1 MTTTTQTPPGTDQQF
16 RVVNHSVR
24 RADAKEKILGLTRY
38 AADFDLAGCLHARLV
53 RSPLP
58 SAKIVNR
65 DGSEAEALPG
75 VVCVLFGEDVPNN
88 EVNVNVPGQQV
99 DVHALT
105 AASVVLAT
113 ERIRFHGEPVALVIA
128 ESLDI
133 LDEAVALVDVEYE
146 DLPVVSDPQEAL
158 QPDSPQVHESGNLL
172 AEWKIDSGDVEKA
185 LNEADIIVE
194 NEYHAQVVDHAYL
207 EPEAGVG
214 WLDDEGVINIRAST
228 QVVEHYRDVAKI
240 LGIPDGKVRVQ
251 APYLGG
257 GFGGKEDM
265 TVEPFIAL
273 GVFHT
278 RRPVKM
284 VWSRQESLTA
294 RPKRHPVI
302 MKYRTG
308 ASKDGRLL
316 AQDIEIVSDAGAYPL
331 LSAYVL
337 LYITVNTTGPYR
349 CENVRVHSR
358 AAYTNNTPGSAF
370 RGFGGM
376 QPVLGYEAQL
386 DAIAK
391 ISGLTRPEIRKL
403 NAIEKGDRIP
413 VGQEIETAV
422 WLSQCIDA
430 VLERLGDRPAPSKP
444 ELKVGLGLA
453 CNMQSY
459 GRLIW
464 LNDSS
469 SSWVGY
475 ELDGGIVVRCGV
487 PDVGAGQVSS
497 LRQIA
502 AEVLHA
508 SVDDVTVHFGDSART
523 PLAGTTTAT
532 RQLYMSG
539 NATLKAAQQLKQQL
553 LDGVSRSTEIPS
565 DELELT
571 EGGVVTPT
579 GVVSLREALVMCV
592 RLEVPINAMATFYAP
607 RGKEVEG
614 NTLQSVRIFPDATFG
629 AHGAWVEVDPETG
642 QAKPIR
648 YVACHD
654 VGRAINPNSVEGQ
667 IAGAVG
673 QGLGYALT
681 ERIIYRDGLNLTGG
695 FFQYAIPTSADLPEI
710 EVVILESGEGAGPF
724 NARGIG
730 EPPIGPCASVIA
742 SAVEDAI
749 GERPRRLPILPE
761 EVLECVD
768 RANSMIT
775 DISGGQ
781 TTRSE

>member
-1 MTTTTQTPPGTDQQF
+1 MTTTTQTPPVADQEF
-16 RVVNHSVR
+16 RAVNR
-24 RADAKEKILGLTRY
+24 GIPRADAKEKILGLTRY
-38 AADFDLAGCLHARLV
+38 AADFDMAGCLHARLV
-53 RSPLP
+53 RSPMA
-58 SAKIVNR
+58 SARIVHR
-65 DGSEAEALPG
+65 DASQAEALPG
-75 VVCVLFGEDVPNN
+75 VVRVLFGEDVPNN
-88 EVNVNVPGQQV
+88 EVNINVPGQQV
-99 DVHALT
+99 DVRALT

-113 ERIRFHGEPVALVIA
+113 ERVRYHGEPVALVIA
-128 ESLDI
+128 ESPDLLD
-133 LDEAVALVDVEYE
+133 DAAMLVDVEYE
-146 DLPVVSDPQEAL
+146 DLPVVSNPFQAL
-158 QPDSPQVHESGNLL
+158 QDDSPLVHQNGNLL
-172 AEWKIDSGDVEKA
+172 AEWHIDTGDVEKA
-185 LNEADIIVE
+185 FREADIIVE
-194 NEYHAQVVDHAYL
+194 NEYDAQVVDHAYL

-228 QVVEHYRDVAKI
+228 QVVEHYRDVARI
-240 LGIPDGKVRVQ
+240 LGLPDGKVRVQ

-273 GVFHT
+273 GVYHT

-308 ASKDGRLL
+308 ATKDGRLV
-316 AQDIEIVSDAGAYPL
+316 AQDIEVVSDAGAYPL

-337 LYITVNTTGPYR
+337 LYITVNTTGPYK
-349 CENVRVHSR
+349 CDNVRVHSR

-376 QPVLGYEAQL
+376 QPVLGYEAQM

-391 ISGLTRPEIRKL
+391 AAGLSRTEIRKL
-403 NAIEKGDRIP
+403 NAMEKGDRIP
-413 VGQEIETAV
+413 VGQEIETAI
-422 WLSQCIDA
+422 WLAQCIDA
-430 VLERLGDRPAPSKP
+430 VTERLGDRPEPSRP
-444 ELKVGLGLA
+444 GLEIGLGLA

-459 GRLIW
+459 GRLVW

-487 PDVGAGQVSS
+487 PDVGGGQVSA
-497 LRQIA
+497 LRQIT

-508 SVDDVTVHFGDSART
+508 PLDDITVHFGDSART

-539 NATLKAAQQLKQQL
+539 NATLKAAEQLKEQL
-553 LDGVSRSTEIPS
+553 LEGVSRATEIS
-565 DELELT
+565 AEELELT

-579 GVVSLREALVMCV
+579 GVVSLRQALAMCV
-592 RLEVPINAMATFYAP
+592 RLEVPINAMATFHAP
-607 RGKEVEG
+607 RAQEVEG
-614 NTLQSVRIFPDATFG
+614 TLLNPTRIFADATFG

-642 QAKPIR
+642 HARPIR

-654 VGRAINPNSVEGQ
+654 VGRAINPVSVEGQ

-681 ERIIYRDGLNLTGG
+681 ERVILRDGLNLTGG
-695 FFQYAIPTSADLPEI
+695 FFQYAIPTSADVPEI

-749 GERPRRLPILPE
+749 GERPRRLPILAE
-761 EVLECVD
+761 EVLACVD
-768 RANSMIT
+768 RASSTN
-775 DISGGQ
+775 G
-781 TTRSE
+781 

>member
-1 MTTTTQTPPGTDQQF
+1 MTTTTPAPPTSGKQF
-16 RVVNHSVR
+16 RVVNQRVR

-38 AADFDLAGCLHARLV
+38 AADFDVAGCLHARLV

-58 SAKIVNR
+58 SATIVNR
-65 DGSEAEALPG
+65 DASAAEALPG

-88 EVNVNVPGQQV
+88 EVNVNVPGQQI
-99 DVHALT
+99 DVEALT
-105 AASVVLAT
+105 ASSVVLAT
-113 ERIRFHGEPVALVIA
+113 ERIRYHGEPVALVVA
-128 ESLDI
+128 ESVDV
-133 LDEAVALVDVEYE
+133 LDEAVLLVDVEYE
-146 DLPVVSDPQEAL
+146 ELPVVGDPVAALEA
-158 QPDSPQVHESGNLL
+158 DSPLVHEAGNLL
-172 AEWKIDSGDVEKA
+172 AEWRIDTGDVAEA
-185 LNEADIIVE
+185 FQNADIIVE
-194 NEYHAQVVDHAYL
+194 NDYHAQVVDHAYL

-214 WLDDEGVINIRAST
+214 WLDDDGVINIRAST

-240 LGIPDGKVRVQ
+240 LGLPDGKIRVQ

-265 TVEPFIAL
+265 TVEPFIGLA
-273 GVFHT
+273 VFRT
-278 RRPVKM
+278 GRPVKM

-302 MKYRTG
+302 MKYRTA
-308 ASKDGRLL
+308 ASEDGRLL
-316 AQDIEIVSDAGAYPL
+316 AQDIEIISDAGAYPL

-349 CENVRVHSR
+349 CDNVRVHSR

-376 QPVLGYEAQL
+376 QPVLGYEGQL

-391 ISGLTRPEIRKL
+391 IAGISRPEIRKL
-403 NAIEKGDRIP
+403 NSIRKGDRIP
-413 VGQEIETAV
+413 VGQELETAV

-430 VLERLGDRPAPSKP
+430 VIDGLGERPEPSRPGN
-444 ELKVGLGLA
+444 KVGLGLA

-487 PDVGAGQVSS
+487 PDVGAGQVDS
-497 LRQIA
+497 LRQIT
-502 AEVLHA
+502 AEVLQ
-508 SVDDVTVHFGDSART
+508 SSLENVTVHFGDSART

-539 NATLKAAQQLKQQL
+539 NATLNAATKLKEQL
-553 LDGVSRSTEIPS
+553 LEGVSLATGIPI
-565 DELELT
+565 DDLELS
-571 EGGVVTPT
+571 EGGVVTPN
-579 GVVSLREALVMCV
+579 GVVSIREALSMCV
-592 RLEVPINAMATFYAP
+592 KLEVPINAMASFYAP
-607 RGKEVEG
+607 RGKEAVG
-614 NTLQSVRIFPDATFG
+614 SVLRDVQIFPDATFG

-642 QAKPIR
+642 HAKPIH
-648 YVACHD
+648 YVAAHD
-654 VGRAINPNSVEGQ
+654 VGRAINPMSVEGQ

-681 ERIIYRDGLNLTGG
+681 ERIIFQDGMNLTGG
-695 FFQYAIPTSADLPEI
+695 FFQYTIPTSADMPEI
-710 EVVILESGEGAGPF
+710 DVVVLESGEGAGPF

-742 SAVEDAI
+742 SAVEDAV
-749 GERPRRLPILPE
+749 GDRPRRLPILAE
-761 EVLECVD
+761 EVLACVD
-768 RANSMIT
+768 SAL
-775 DISGGQ
+775 
-781 TTRSE
+781 SEV

>member
-1 MTTTTQTPPGTDQQF
+1 MTTIQTPPTTGQEF
-16 RVVNHSVR
+16 RAINKSIR

-53 RSPLP
+53 RAPLA
-58 SAKIVNR
+58 SARIVHR
-65 DGSEAEALPG
+65 DASEAEALPG
-75 VVCVLFGEDVPNN
+75 VVRVLFGEDVPNN

-99 DVHALT
+99 DVQALT
-105 AASVVLAT
+105 AASVILAT
-113 ERIRFHGEPVALVIA
+113 ERIRYHGEPVALVIA
-128 ESLDI
+128 ESPDV
-133 LDEAVALVDVEYE
+133 LDEAAMLVEVDYE
-146 DLPVVSDPQEAL
+146 DLPVVSDPLEAL
-158 QPDSPQVHESGNLL
+158 QDDSPLVHESGNLL
-172 AEWKIDSGDVEKA
+172 AEWRIDTGDVDKA
-185 LNEADIIVE
+185 FSEADIVVE
-194 NEYHAQVVDHAYL
+194 NEYNAQVVDHAYL

-240 LGIPDGKVRVQ
+240 LGLPDSKIRVQ

-273 GVFHT
+273 GVYYT
-278 RRPVKM
+278 QRPVKM
-284 VWSRQESLTA
+284 VWSRGESLTA
-294 RPKRHPVI
+294 RSKRHPVI
-302 MKYRTG
+302 MKYRT
-308 ASKDGRLL
+308 AATKDGRLV
-316 AQDIEIVSDAGAYPL
+316 AQDIEILSDAGAYPL

-337 LYITVNTTGPYR
+337 LYITVNTTGPYK
-349 CENVRVHSR
+349 CDHVRVHSR

-391 ISGLTRPEIRKL
+391 IAGLSRTEIRKL

-413 VGQEIETAV
+413 VGQELETAV
-422 WLSQCIDA
+422 WLNQCIDA
-430 VLERLGDRPAPSKP
+430 AMERLGDRPEPSSP
-444 ELKVGLGLA
+444 GLKVGLGLA
-453 CNMQSY
+453 CNMQSF
-459 GRLIW
+459 GRLVW

-475 ELDGGIVVRCGV
+475 ELDGGIIVRCGV
-487 PDVGAGQVSS
+487 PDVGGGQVSS
-497 LRQIA
+497 LRQIT

-508 SVDDVTVHFGDSART
+508 AIDDVTVHFGDSART

-539 NATLKAAQQLKQQL
+539 NATIKAAEKLKDQL
-553 LDGVSRSTEIPS
+553 LEGVSRSTDIPV
-565 DELELT
+565 DDLELT

-579 GVVSLREALVMCV
+579 GVVALRQAIAMCV

-607 RGKEVEG
+607 RAPEAKGRLL
-614 NTLQSVRIFPDATFG
+614 NPTRIFPDATFG
-629 AHGAWVEVDPETG
+629 AHAAWVEVDPETG
-642 QAKPIR
+642 HVKPIR

-654 VGRAINPNSVEGQ
+654 VGRAINPISVEGQ

-681 ERIIYRDGLNLTGG
+681 ERIIYRDSLNLTGG
-695 FFQYAIPTSADLPEI
+695 FFQYTIPTSADVPEI

-749 GERPRRLPILPE
+749 GERPRTLPILAE
-761 EVLECVD
+761 EVLACID
-768 RANSMIT
+768 RASA
-775 DISGGQ
+775 SV
-781 TTRSE
+781 E